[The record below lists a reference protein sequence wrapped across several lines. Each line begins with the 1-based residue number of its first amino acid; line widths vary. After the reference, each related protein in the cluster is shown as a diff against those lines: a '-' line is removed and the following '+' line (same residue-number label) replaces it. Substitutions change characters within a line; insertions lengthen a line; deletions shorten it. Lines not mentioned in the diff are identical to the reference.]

1 MMDHENK
8 KRDKILVSACLMG
21 KNCKYSGGNNYSQ
34 KLIDHIE
41 KTGCKVI
48 EVCPEVMGGLP
59 TPRVPSEIA
68 NGIVKN
74 REGKSVNKEFYLG
87 AEKALEIAKQE
98 KIDYAILQSRSPS
111 CGCKEIYDGTFTGK
125 KIPGMGIFAKML
137 KEEGFILIDV
147 EDLE

>member
-1 MMDHENK
+1 MDHENK

-34 KLIDHIE
+34 KLLDHIE
-41 KTGCKVI
+41 KNGCKVI

-74 REGKSVNKEFYLG
+74 REGKSVNKEFHLG

-125 KIPGMGIFAKML
+125 RIPGMGIFAKML